1 MPQQSSRSRRAP
13 HTLVAHAAPSGG
25 DDAASSSEGNSDT
38 AELKEMAAMDELIDV
53 LLTGRTQQE
62 VWERMQWGW
71 NGCSW
76 MDVAVSHHI

>member
-1 MPQQSSRSRRAP
+1 
-13 HTLVAHAAPSGG
+13 
-25 DDAASSSEGNSDT
+25 
-38 AELKEMAAMDELIDV
+38 MAAMDELIDV